1 MTSILNKISE
11 KLKQLFK
18 TTFIYV
24 VILIS
29 ASASF
34 FVGMYYQKM
43 NTKTKKHEITKI
55 LKHEVVLAVDEN
67 NNLII
72 IQKSTGDYTIFQDS
86 IGKHIFNMY
95 ANSVWNQNTQKTQ

>member
-24 VILIS
+24 VILVS

-43 NTKTKKHEITKI
+43 NTKTKKHEVTKI

>member
-1 MTSILNKISE
+1 MKNILNKISE

-24 VILIS
+24 VILVS

-43 NTKTKKHEITKI
+43 NTKTKKHEVTKI

>member
-24 VILIS
+24 VILVS

-34 FVGMYYQKM
+34 FVGMYYQKI
-43 NTKTKKHEITKI
+43 NTKTKKHEVTKI

>member
-24 VILIS
+24 VILVS

-34 FVGMYYQKM
+34 FVGMYYQQM
-43 NTKTKKHEITKI
+43 NTKTKKHEVTKI

>member
-29 ASASF
+29 SSASF
-34 FVGMYYQKM
+34 FVGMYYQKI
-43 NTKTKKHEITKI
+43 NTKTKKHEVTKI

-67 NNLII
+67 NSLII

>member
-1 MTSILNKISE
+1 MKNILNKISE

-24 VILIS
+24 VILVS

-43 NTKTKKHEITKI
+43 NTKTKKHEVTKI

-72 IQKSTGDYTIFQDS
+72 IQKST
-86 IGKHIFNMY
+86 
-95 ANSVWNQNTQKTQ
+95 

>member
-24 VILIS
+24 VILVS

-34 FVGMYYQKM
+34 FVGMFYQKM
-43 NTKTKKHEITKI
+43 NTKTKKHEVTKI